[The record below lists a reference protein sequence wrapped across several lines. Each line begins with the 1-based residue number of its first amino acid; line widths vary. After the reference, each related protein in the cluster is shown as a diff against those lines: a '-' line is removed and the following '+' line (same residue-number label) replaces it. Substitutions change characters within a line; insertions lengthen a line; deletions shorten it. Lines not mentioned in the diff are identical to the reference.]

1 MSAAAVQ
8 SLVDA
13 LVEVTGGLIV
23 IALILFGLLIVSVW
37 PRRNGR

>member
-1 MSAAAVQ
+1 MSADAVQ
-8 SLVDA
+8 SLLDA
-13 LVEVTGGLIV
+13 LVEVTGGLVV

>member
-8 SLVDA
+8 WLLDA

-23 IALILFGLLIVSVW
+23 IALILIGLLVVSVW
-37 PRRNGR
+37 PRRKGR